1 MKLLV
6 KYTGLVFY
14 ILTVALSAVANG
26 TNEGIIKGQLTGRV
40 NAQTEELKVDFS
52 FSNDEA
58 CSGTS
63 IQFTSDMSGGT
74 APYTYTWN
82 FGDGE
87 TSTAKNPKHEY
98 NSLGCDIKT
107 FNVIL
112 TVTDDVDSSIVI
124 NKSINVKQIPDISFT
139 DINSPD
145 YPFDNCDNPTI
156 EDPSYSITVGN
167 TSNSSACIVS
177 YSIDWGDGS
186 SIENDIN
193 FPIDHEYTQM
203 GAFDMVITATG
214 ANGCT
219 NDILYVVK
227 NQTNPSGGLNSP
239 GNTTNI
245 CAPTDELEFTITGA
259 AWGMNS
265 PGTRYEVNYGDG
277 IISTFYQDEM
287 VKTSYYNAADPAA
300 SADYP
305 VPHSYTVSNCQY
317 NLDSYTVELNVINAC
332 DATLFTAS
340 NIKILTKPVPDFT
353 VSSSCVNSPV
363 YFTNASTAGYG
374 GQCRQVA
381 DYSWDFGDGSPIETQ
396 TNTLPRDITH
406 TYTTPGVYD
415 VKLVAT
421 NVYRSCGGDSIIKQV
436 TVSELPTATIS
447 GDNSVCVNDA
457 SPLITF
463 VGAGGTPPYTF
474 TYKINGSHRTVST
487 DDDENSVT
495 VEVPTNQAG
504 TYTYTLVSVNSQS
517 CSQTQSGTAEV
528 VVNPA
533 PTATITG
540 DQNVCLGSD
549 EPLITF
555 KGIDGTPPYTF
566 TYTINGGDELQVTTI
581 TGDAVTVSAPTNAV
595 GTYEYNLIDV
605 QETSVNACL
614 QVQSGTATITVNQP
628 PSSLDLTDYEYCNG
642 ETTMET
648 SFSDTVPNTTFS
660 WVNSNTA
667 IGLQQTN
674 GTGNIPSFIA
684 QNTGDST
691 ITSII
696 TVTPESMACVGESQS
711 FKITVN
717 PSATVQ
723 FSLDNQIICSGEN
736 TEEVNLSSTTTG
748 AVFSWTATEPAGIS
762 GVTTSGS
769 GIIPAQNLIN
779 STDSPIDVVYT
790 AQATVSGMTSC
801 EGAEYKYI
809 ITVNPEPVIKE
820 VYEESIC
827 NNSSF
832 TIVPENNNE
841 NVVPSGT
848 QYIWNLPVISPAD
861 ALVGAD
867 EQNVPQNSISQFL
880 ENKTT
885 LIATATYSVT
895 PLLDSCAG
903 TPFEVI
909 VTVNPTPTIDSV
921 PDRILCESDLSEEIV
936 FTGVIP
942 GTYFE
947 WKTNNTSIG
956 IPLSG
961 SDSFPSFIAV
971 NNGTSP
977 VKATITVVPT
987 LNIGTNECKGE
998 PYQFT
1003 ITVNPSAQVNNP
1015 GDIDV
1020 CIGDSV
1026 KIEFTTNNLNG
1037 TTSYT
1042 WTNSNRRIGLT
1053 GSGTGDISFAPV
1065 NSGSTVATTTIE
1077 VTPSYSSNG
1086 VSCTG
1091 EAEQFLIRIN
1101 PELSMDQPFD
1111 QILCNGALTDSVFFK
1126 GNLPGIKFYWTND
1139 NPLVGLSSSGEG
1151 TIPTFVTQ
1159 NNTADTLVSTITAT
1173 PSLNNCDGETKTFL
1187 IKVIPAGI
1195 LTQQPIS
1202 NTICLEETLTELSVG
1217 YKNGTGTPVYQW
1229 YINTSNSNNGGIP
1242 IPNANSSTYLP
1253 PNTVADTSYYYC
1265 IISFPSGDCSTLI
1278 SDVAE
1283 IIINPYPVI
1292 STYTIDISS
1301 GKTFSVVPDSLN
1313 GDIVPEGTTYTWEE
1327 PEIFPAGNVTG
1338 ASEETIPQTSISQ
1351 TLTNNSTSISTVI
1364 YKVTPTSG
1372 SCVGEV
1378 FNVVVNVSP
1387 PMNTNAVVT
1396 LIPCYGANNGSIETK
1411 IEGGSPISAENPYLM
1426 QWTGPDGYSSSEESI
1441 YNLKPGVYDLEVTD
1455 AIGTIYNFSYNITE
1469 PKDIVVTV
1477 DSEKNISCNGAEDG
1491 EITLTVTGG
1500 TGEYTYEWKKDGLF
1514 FSDKQDITNLAPGE
1528 YSISVTDE
1536 NDCGPKVLTFEITQP
1551 DILDINILSITNVK
1565 CYGNNTGAISIDV
1578 QGGTKKEVAP
1588 GIYDYQYLWSG
1599 DNGFSSTEQN
1609 ISDLVIGNYTIW
1621 VVDAFGCTDSQTVQI
1636 EELSDIE
1643 ILVEQTPISCYGA
1656 NDASI
1661 ELKIS
1666 GGVAPYNIEWSNF
1679 ASGAFQH
1686 DLSPGDYTI
1695 TITDNYGCQKII
1707 TETIDEPEVFA
1718 INPVVK
1724 NVTCNGLNNG
1734 SINLNFIGGQPP
1746 INFNWLDDATAGATR
1761 NNLPPGTYTVS
1772 IIDNAGCTINESFII
1787 TEPSPIQLSAE
1798 IKNSLD
1804 CVNDNTGA
1812 IDLHVAGG
1820 QTPFNYLWSNG
1831 AKTEDLLNIQA
1842 GDYFVTVTDMM
1853 GCSEIAQFSVDRPLP
1868 LELEVDTEINYDCE
1882 SQEVTEICTAAVS
1895 GGMPPYKYNW
1905 SVGTVNDLNPSVME
1919 TELSGM
1925 VVLTVTDSVGCSIVN
1940 SFETYIPQI
1949 GLKNELINC
1958 NDHAYQF
1965 EALVPSE
1972 DSKYTFEWNFDDGN
1986 TSSLKN
1992 PMYSFKAAG
2001 AFNVKL
2007 TVTNDITGCVSTFN
2021 QVINVEPIPTIS
2033 LSKIPQFC
2041 EGDSILVFANGTD
2054 YFEWSDGTFGDSI
2067 LIRDIGNY
2075 SVIGTSV
2082 NGCKDSLSFE
2092 ATNFEDIGYSIS
2104 ADKEEVTPD
2113 QNVVYFST
2121 ENIQYSDYTW
2131 NFGDGINGY
2140 ASAISHSYDI
2150 TSDGFY
2156 SVLLNVINPYGC
2168 LEQDSIRIVR
2178 NIVDIPNTF
2187 TPNGDGINDFYL
2199 MGWNIKIYN
2208 RNGILMFEGDE
2219 GWDGNYNGKPADND
2233 TYFVIVY
2240 DSSAEGSKYRTNYVT
2255 VLR

>member
-14 ILTVALSAVANG
+14 ALTVALSAVAND
-26 TNEGIIKGQLTGRV
+26 TDEGLIEGQLINRV
-40 NAQTEELKVDFS
+40 NSQAEELKVDFS
-52 FSNDEA
+52 FPEEAA
-58 CSGTS
+58 CSGTT
-63 IQFTSDMSGGT
+63 IQFTSEVTGKP
-74 APYTYTWN
+74 PYKYSWD
-82 FGDGE
+82 FGDG
-87 TSTAKNPKHEY
+87 TNSDKQHPTHVY
-98 NSLGCDIKT
+98 NSQGCGIEVYT
-107 FNVIL
+107 VVL
-112 TVTDDVDSSIVI
+112 TVTDGDTISNAI
-124 NKSINVKQIPDISFT
+124 NKQIEVKQKPDINFADPEDEFGNNPFNNCSFA
-139 DINSPD
+139 S
-145 YPFDNCDNPTI
+145 I
-156 EDPSYSITVGN
+156 ENPSYTITVEN
-167 TSNSSACIVS
+167 TSPSANCIS
-177 YSIDWGDGS
+177 NYDIDWGDGNFET
-186 SIENDIN
+186 SIS
-193 FPIDHEYTQM
+193 FPITHTYDFL
-203 GAFDMVITATG
+203 GAYKMVISAIG
-214 ANGCT
+214 DNGCK
-219 NDILYVVK
+219 NDTMFVVK
-227 NQTNPSGGLNSP
+227 NQTNPSGGINSP
-239 GNTTNI
+239 GETAGL
-245 CAPTDELEFTITGA
+245 CSPTDELQFTISQ
-259 AWGMNS
+259 WGNNA
-265 PGTRYEVNYGDG
+265 PGTRYEIDYGDG
-277 IISTFYQDEM
+277 SEIKTFFQDEM
-287 VKTSYYNAADPAA
+287 MNSEYYDADEPSA
-300 SADYP
+300 SRNFP
-305 VPHSYTVSNCQY
+305 IPHSYTISNCP
-317 NLDSYTVELNVINAC
+317 NEPFVINMDIINEC
-332 DATLFTAS
+332 LTTPAS
-340 NIKILTKPVPDFT
+340 VGGITVYSVPQADFT
-353 VSSSCVNSPV
+353 VPSACVNTSV
-363 YFTNASTAGYG
+363 SFTNTTIPGFDS
-374 GQCRQVA
+374 QCRQK
-381 DYSWDFGDGSPIETQ
+381 SNFTWDFGDGSDVIKLVNVDPQ
-396 TNTLPRDITH
+396 SVSH
-406 TYTTPGVYD
+406 TYTAPGEYSVTLTA
-415 VKLVAT
+415 K
-421 NVYRSCGGDSIIKQV
+421 NSSCGETSITKQI

-447 GDNSVCVNDA
+447 GDNSVCVDDEL
-457 SPLITF
+457 PLITF
-463 VGAGGTPPYTF
+463 VGANGTPPYSF
-474 TYKINGSHRTVST
+474 NYRINNGSIRTVST
-487 DDDENSVT
+487 ADDKNSVT

-504 TYTYTLVSVNSQS
+504 TYIYSLESVKSQT

-533 PTATITG
+533 PKATIAG

-549 EPLITF
+549 EPRITF
-555 KGIDGTPPYTF
+555 TGIDGTPPYTF
-566 TYTINGGDELQVTTI
+566 TYTINGGDEQQVTTI
-581 TGDAVTVSAPTNAV
+581 TGDTVTVSAPTNAV
-595 GTYEYNLIDV
+595 GTYHYNLIDV
-605 QETSVNACL
+605 QETSVNACA

-642 ETTMET
+642 VATSKI
-648 SFSDTVPNTTFS
+648 SFSDTVPNTTFT

-667 IGLQQTN
+667 IGLSQTN
-674 GTGNIPSFIA
+674 GMGDIPSFIA
-684 QNTGDST
+684 RNTGDSA

-723 FSLDNQIICSGEN
+723 FSPDNQMICSGGN
-736 TEEVNLSSTTTG
+736 SEEVKLSSTTTG

-769 GIIPAQNLIN
+769 DIIPVQNLIN
-779 STDSPIDVVYT
+779 TTDTPIDVIYT

-809 ITVNPEPVIKE
+809 ITVYPEPVITE

-827 NNSSF
+827 NNSAF
-832 TIVPENNNE
+832 TIIPENNSE

-848 QYIWNLPVISPAD
+848 QYIWDLPVISPAD

-867 EQNVPQNSISQFL
+867 EQNVPQNRISQIL

-885 LIATATYSVT
+885 LVATATYTVT
-895 PLLDSCAG
+895 PLLDNCAG
-903 TPFEVI
+903 TPFEV
-909 VTVNPTPTIDSV
+909 VVSVSPTPTIDSISNI
-921 PDRILCESDLSEEIV
+921 ILCESDLSDEIV

-947 WKTNNTSIG
+947 WETNNSGIG
-956 IPLSG
+956 ISLSG
-961 SDSFPSFIAV
+961 TDSIPPFTAV

-987 LNIGTNECKGE
+987 LNIGTGECKGE

-1026 KIEFTTNNLNG
+1026 KIEFTTNNLGG

-1042 WTNSNRRIGLT
+1042 WTNSNRRIGLEGT
-1053 GSGTGDISFAPV
+1053 GTGDISFAPV
-1065 NSGSTVATTTIE
+1065 NSGSTVTTATIE
-1077 VTPSYSSNG
+1077 VTPNYSSNG

-1091 EAEQFLIRIN
+1091 EAEQFIIRIN
-1101 PELSMDQPFD
+1101 PELSMDQPSD
-1111 QILCNGALTDSVFFK
+1111 QILCNGAPTDSVFFN
-1126 GNLPGIKFYWTND
+1126 GNLPDMKFYWTND
-1139 NPLVGLSSSGEG
+1139 NPLVGLGSSGEG

-1159 NNTADTLVSTITAT
+1159 NNTADTLVSTITVT
-1173 PSLNNCDGETKTFL
+1173 PSLNNCNGETKTFL

-1202 NTICLEETLTELSVG
+1202 NTICLEETLTELSVD

-1229 YINTSNSNNGGIP
+1229 YKSTSNSTYGGVE
-1242 IPNANSSTYLP
+1242 IPNATAPTYLP
-1253 PNTVADTSYYYC
+1253 PNTSAGTSYYYC
-1265 IISFPSGDCSTLI
+1265 VISFPSGDCSTLT
-1278 SDVAE
+1278 SNVAE

-1301 GKTFSVVPDSLN
+1301 GKTFSVEPDSLN

-1327 PEIFPAGNVTG
+1327 PEILPLGSVTG
-1338 ASEETIPQTSISQ
+1338 ASAEIIPQALISQ
-1351 TLTNNSTSISTVI
+1351 TLTNNSTSTSTVI

-1378 FNVVVNVSP
+1378 FNVVVNESP
-1387 PMNTNAVVT
+1387 PMNTNAVVNH
-1396 LIPCYGANNGSIETK
+1396 IPCYGANNGSIETK
-1411 IEGGSPISAENPYLM
+1411 IEGGSPISSENPYLM
-1426 QWTGPDGYSSSEESI
+1426 QWTGPDGYTSSMESI
-1441 YNLKPGVYDLEVTD
+1441 YNLKPGIYDLEVTD
-1455 AIGTIYNFSYNITE
+1455 AIGTKYNFSYTITE
-1469 PKDIVVTV
+1469 PEDIVVTL
-1477 DSEKNISCNGAEDG
+1477 DTEKNISCNGAEDG

-1500 TGEYTYEWKKDGLF
+1500 TGEYTYEWKKDDLF

-1528 YSISVTDE
+1528 YSVSVTDE
-1536 NDCGPKVLTFEITQP
+1536 NDCGPKMLTFEITQP
-1551 DILDINILSITNVK
+1551 DILDINILSITNIE
-1565 CYGNNTGAISIDV
+1565 CYGDNTGAISIDV
-1578 QGGTKKEVAP
+1578 QGGTMKEMAP
-1588 GIYDYQYLWSG
+1588 GVFDYQYLWSG

-1609 ISDLVIGNYTIW
+1609 ISDLVIGNYTLW
-1621 VVDAFGCTDSQTVQI
+1621 VVDAFGCTDSQAVQI
-1636 EELSDIE
+1636 EEPNEIE
-1643 ILVEQTPISCYGA
+1643 VFVEQTSISCYGA
-1656 NDASI
+1656 SDASI
-1661 ELKIS
+1661 SLTVS
-1666 GGVAPYNIEWSNF
+1666 GGVSPYDIGWSNF
-1679 ASGAFQH
+1679 ATGAFQ
-1686 DLSPGDYTI
+1686 DNLSPGDYII
-1695 TITDNYGCQKII
+1695 TITDANGCLKVI
-1707 TETIDEPEVFA
+1707 TETIAEPDVFT

-1724 NVTCNGLNNG
+1724 NVSCNGLNDG

-1746 INFNWLDDATAGATR
+1746 INFSWLDNETAGATR
-1761 NNLPPGTYTVS
+1761 NNLPPGIYTVNIS
-1772 IIDNAGCTINESFII
+1772 DNAGCSINESFII
-1787 TEPSPIQLSAE
+1787 LEPSPLQLKAD

-1804 CVNDNTGA
+1804 CIEDNSGA

-1820 QTPFNYLWSNG
+1820 QTPFNYLWSNE
-1831 AKTEDLLNIQA
+1831 ATTEDLLNIQA

-1868 LELEVDTEINYDCE
+1868 LELEVDTKINYDCE
-1882 SQEVTEICTAAVS
+1882 SQEVTEICTADVR
-1895 GGMPPYKYNW
+1895 GGMPPYQYNW

-1925 VVLTVTDSVGCSIVN
+1925 VVLTVTDSVGCSIIN

-1949 GLKNELINC
+1949 GLTNKLINC

-1965 EALVPSE
+1965 EALVASE

-1992 PMYSFKAAG
+1992 PMYSFNTAG
-2001 AFNVKL
+2001 AFNVQL
-2007 TVTNDITGCVSTFN
+2007 SVTNDITGCVSTFN

-2033 LSKIPQFC
+2033 LSEAPQFC

-2067 LIRDIGNY
+2067 LITDIGNY
-2075 SVIGTSV
+2075 SVIGTSI

-2092 ATNFEDIGYSIS
+2092 ATNFEDIGYAIS

-2131 NFGDGINGY
+2131 DFGDEIEGY
-2140 ASAISHSYDI
+2140 ASDISHSYDI

-2168 LEQDSIRIVR
+2168 LEQDSIRIIR

-2199 MGWNIKIYN
+2199 SGWNIKIYN

-2219 GWDGNYNGKPADND
+2219 GWDGTYNGKPADND